1 MHAIATLG
9 HKARLRIR
17 ITNGSFHSSSRIK
30 NLGTCPFPELV
41 EPHSIISFHFR
52 CEKKPRCRIPV
63 ESSIFGDP
71 CPGTNTYVE
80 VHYTCE
86 PAASN
91 AAATTA
97 KALPPW
103 LLDLAA
109 TPSSIPEINPEGSST
124 STTTMSSTT
133 SSTTTTTEAVSTS
146 TVTTTELSQP
156 NTVPNPIY
164 PKSTFRS
171 SDVEDFSEGRHFG
184 NIDKENPN
192 FVDGIEDFVEV
203 SDLDDGNSGNGNE
216 MKILEEIVDH
226 CQPKTMRNLFW
237 NWTRIGEDA
246 IQVCPQGSS
255 GFARWSCGIDGL
267 WSSQIPNLGECQSQW
282 LGRLEQR
289 LQMGGGASAV
299 IEIAQELSASTET
312 KSLYGGDMAV
322 VAKILQGIA
331 HRLRQELYVIASQNE
346 KETLAA
352 EVLQAVLKTT
362 SNLMDPIQRF
372 AWDDLEIRKRS
383 SAVTA
388 VLVAAEENAL
398 LLAETVNNEKNVAE
412 ATNHI
417 LSSIRVMRARGV
429 YDQIFPMLESV
440 HTKEESQMIVPA
452 KALLDNSVN
461 GAVRL
466 VFFLFDNLESV
477 LPGSGNKFVNS
488 KIMGVVASKARFA
501 DIADAPVL
509 FKLRHLEAN
518 DGTRTPICSAWDYSN
533 QIWSDKDCTLLA
545 SNSTHSTCQC
555 NRLAHYAILM
565 EETTS
570 AAPHA
575 AGGNINKSE
584 QGTTNEQ
591 TSHLTTAIVCAV
603 ALFLCLFLAIVGM
616 ILFRRWDVRPRLDKF
631 LQTKKL
637 PCFHCKKS
645 ESTNSASGLYPALTS
660 SPTSTTVSVGTPT
673 TAVSASSNYLVQILE
688 QQAETMKQVKAGN
701 TKTLQQPCKGSSI
714 YRVTAPRSQYNL
726 SQQTN
731 VFRPVSPYGHH
742 IYMEID
748 PVYAHAAESAT
759 SEVHSDIQLS
769 DISDDDL
776 KRFSDNSRASSNRY
790 GEERPLIRANQ
801 LRQSVPNNDIGRQC
815 FTAHRPNQQQ
825 GQLAAAVGVNHQML
839 RPLHLATL
847 SGSCSHQSLRGMH
860 QPHLTQQRTARPPLQ
875 QLYHQA
881 TAAQAL
887 DTPITIALQGGEQFV
902 SLKIGER
909 QQQEMQKQLQQ
920 QQYQDMVYAPVHHH
934 HC

>member
-1 MHAIATLG
+1 
-9 HKARLRIR
+9 
-17 ITNGSFHSSSRIK
+17 
-30 NLGTCPFPELV
+30 
-41 EPHSIISFHFR
+41 
-52 CEKKPRCRIPV
+52 
-63 ESSIFGDP
+63 
-71 CPGTNTYVE
+71 
-80 VHYTCE
+80 
-86 PAASN
+86 
-91 AAATTA
+91 
-97 KALPPW
+97 
-103 LLDLAA
+103 
-109 TPSSIPEINPEGSST
+109 
-124 STTTMSSTT
+124 
-133 SSTTTTTEAVSTS
+133 
-146 TVTTTELSQP
+146 
-156 NTVPNPIY
+156 
-164 PKSTFRS
+164 
-171 SDVEDFSEGRHFG
+171 
-184 NIDKENPN
+184 
-192 FVDGIEDFVEV
+192 
-203 SDLDDGNSGNGNE
+203 
-216 MKILEEIVDH
+216 MKILEEIVVDH

-255 GFARWSCGIDGL
+255 GFARWSCGLDGV

-289 LQMGGGASAV
+289 LQMGGGAPAV
-299 IEIAQELSASTET
+299 IEIAGELSTSTET
-312 KSLYGGDMAV
+312 KSLYGGDLAV
-322 VAKILQGIA
+322 IAKILQGIA
-331 HRLRQELYVIASQNE
+331 HRLRQELYVISSQND

-362 SNLMDPIQRF
+362 SNLMDPMQKF
-372 AWDDLEIRKRS
+372 AWEDLDVRKRS
-383 SAVTA
+383 AAVTA

-412 ATNHI
+412 ATTHI
-417 LSSIRVMRARGV
+417 LSSVRVMRARGV
-429 YDQIFPMLESV
+429 YDQIFPMLESI
-440 HTKEESQMIVPA
+440 HSKEESQMIIPA

-477 LPGSGNKFVNS
+477 LPGNENKFVNS
-488 KIMGVVASKARFA
+488 KIMGVVASKARYA
-501 DIADAPVL
+501 DISDSPVL
-509 FKLRHLEAN
+509 FKLRHLETN
-518 DGTRTPICSAWDYSN
+518 DGTRNPTCSAWDYSN
-533 QIWSDKDCTLLA
+533 QVWSSNECTLLA
-545 SNSTHSTCQC
+545 TNATHTTCQC

-575 AGGNINKSE
+575 ANGGHINKSE
-584 QGTTNEQ
+584 HGSPSEQ

-603 ALFLCLFLAIVGM
+603 ALFLCLFLAIVGLV
-616 ILFRRWDVRPRLDKF
+616 LFRRWDVRPRLDKF
-631 LQTKKL
+631 LQARKL

-688 QQAETMKQVKAGN
+688 QQAETMKQVKAG
-701 TKTLQQPCKGSSI
+701 KQQAQQQQCKGSSI

-726 SQQTN
+726 SQQSN

-748 PVYAHAAESAT
+748 PVYAHAAESAA
-759 SEVHSDIQLS
+759 SEIHSDIQLS

-801 LRQSVPNNDIGRQC
+801 LRQSVPNNEIGRQC
-815 FTAHRPNQQQ
+815 FTTHRSNNHQ
-825 GQLAAAVGVNHQML
+825 GQLATVGANHQVL
-839 RPLHLATL
+839 RPMHLATL
-847 SGSCSHQSLRGMH
+847 SGSCSHQSLRGLH
-860 QPHLTQQRTARPPLQ
+860 HPHMTQQRNARPPLQ

-881 TAAQAL
+881 SAAQAL

-909 QQQEMQKQLQQ
+909 NPHHEQQ
-920 QQYQDMVYAPVHHH
+920 QQQQQQQSYQDMTSSSLVYAPVHHH
-934 HC
+934 HHH

>member
-1 MHAIATLG
+1 
-9 HKARLRIR
+9 
-17 ITNGSFHSSSRIK
+17 
-30 NLGTCPFPELV
+30 
-41 EPHSIISFHFR
+41 
-52 CEKKPRCRIPV
+52 
-63 ESSIFGDP
+63 
-71 CPGTNTYVE
+71 
-80 VHYTCE
+80 
-86 PAASN
+86 
-91 AAATTA
+91 
-97 KALPPW
+97 LPPW

-109 TPSSIPEINPEGSST
+109 TPSSVPEINPEGAST
-124 STTTMSSTT
+124 STSTQSTT
-133 SSTTTTTEAVSTS
+133 TTASTTTEFVSTTTTT
-146 TVTTTELSQP
+146 TTESTLP

-171 SDVEDFSEGRHFG
+171 TDLDDSAASEGRHFG

-192 FVDGIEDFVEV
+192 YVDGIEDFVEV
-203 SDLDDGNSGNGNE
+203 TDFDNVSGDVGAGND
-216 MKILEEIVDH
+216 MKILEEIVVDH

-255 GFARWSCGIDGL
+255 GFARWSCGPDGL

-282 LGRLEQR
+282 LGRLEQK

-299 IEIAQELSASTET
+299 IEIAGELSSSTEA
-312 KSLYGGDMAV
+312 KSLYGGDLAV
-322 VAKILQGIA
+322 IAKILQGIA
-331 HRLRQELYVIASQNE
+331 HRLRQELYVISSQND

-352 EVLQAVLKTT
+352 EVLQSVLKTT
-362 SNLMDPIQRF
+362 SNLMDPMQKF
-372 AWDDLEIRKRS
+372 AWEDLDTRKRS
-383 SAVTA
+383 SAVNA

-417 LSSIRVMRARGV
+417 LSSVRVMRARGV

-440 HTKEESQMIVPA
+440 HSKEESQMIIPA

-501 DIADAPVL
+501 DITDSPAL
-509 FKLRHLEAN
+509 FKLRHLESN
-518 DGTRTPICSAWDYSN
+518 DGSRNPTCAAWDYSN
-533 QIWSDKDCTLLA
+533 QVWSSKECTLLA
-545 SNSTHSTCQC
+545 SNATHSTCQC

-575 AGGNINKSE
+575 ANGGHINKSDQE
-584 QGTTNEQ
+584 SSNEQ
-591 TSHLTTAIVCAV
+591 SNHLTTAIVCAV
-603 ALFLCLFLAIVGM
+603 ALFLCLFLAIIGL

-631 LQTKKL
+631 LQARKL

-701 TKTLQQPCKGSSI
+701 GKSQQQQCKGSSI

-726 SQQTN
+726 SQQSNGINN

-748 PVYAHAAESAT
+748 PVYAHAAESAA

-801 LRQSVPNNDIGRQC
+801 LRQSVPNHDAGRHC
-815 FTAHRPNQQQ
+815 FTAHRPNHQQQ
-825 GQLAAAVGVNHQML
+825 VQLASVGPNHQMM

-847 SGSCSHQSLRGMH
+847 SGSCSHQSLRGIH
-860 QPHLTQQRTARPPLQ
+860 QPHLTQQRPL
-875 QLYHQA
+875 
-881 TAAQAL
+881 
-887 DTPITIALQGGEQFV
+887 TIALQGGEQFV

-909 QQQEMQKQLQQ
+909 NPHHEMQQ
-920 QQYQDMVYAPVHHH
+920 QQQQQQQQHQQNYPEMTTSSLVYAPVHLHH
-934 HC
+934 HH